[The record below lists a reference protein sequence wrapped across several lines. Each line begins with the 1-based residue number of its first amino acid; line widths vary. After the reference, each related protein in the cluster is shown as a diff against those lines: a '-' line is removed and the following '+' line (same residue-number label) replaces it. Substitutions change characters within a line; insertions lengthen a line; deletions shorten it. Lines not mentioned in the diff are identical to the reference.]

1 MLASSS
7 SDVIFF
13 DMEFKIKII
22 PRVIALAVTI
32 PAAFIWHS
40 YWALVGGIVATRLM
54 TVGLSYMMHPYRP
67 WFGVAGMKHIFA
79 FSFWEWVIGL
89 LNLVGGRADT
99 LIIGRLLG
107 AGAVGVYSVGGE
119 IASLP
124 SSEIVAPLCR
134 ALFSEPVWLSFSY

>member
-67 WFGVAGMKHIFA
+67 FRRGRDEAHLRILLLGVGHRLAQPCGRPGGYLDYRPPA
-79 FSFWEWVIGL
+79 WGR
-89 LNLVGGRADT
+89 GGRG
-99 LIIGRLLG
+99 LQRGRRDRVS
-107 AGAVGVYSVGGE
+107 AE
-119 IASLP
+119 Q
-124 SSEIVAPLCR
+124 
-134 ALFSEPVWLSFSY
+134 